1 VAKILDGRTAAA
13 EVRSEVA
20 SEVASLKVRG
30 VSVRLDV
37 ILAGD
42 DPASI
47 TYVAS
52 KERDSEEVGIE
63 SRVHR
68 FSADVTQEELSD
80 LVGRLNED
88 SAVSGFFIQLPL
100 PEGLDPMPLISSI
113 IPAKDVD
120 GLSPE
125 SVGRLAVGLPSLLP
139 CTPHGVIQ
147 LLKRNSIELS
157 GREAVVVGRS
167 NLVGKPLALLL
178 LRENATVTLCH
189 SRTRDLP
196 EVTRR
201 ADILVVAAGKREMVG
216 AEHVREDA
224 VVVDVG
230 IHRNQEGGLVGDVRF
245 DEVEPRAAWVS
256 PVPGGVGPMTRAMLL
271 HNTVTAARMGSGT
284 NSQSLVLDASQEG
297 KDAELERYD

>member
-1 VAKILDGRTAAA
+1 VAKILNGKAAAA

-20 SEVASLKVRG
+20 SEVASLKERG
-30 VSVRLDV
+30 VPVRLDV

-42 DPASI
+42 DPASL

-68 FSADVTQEELSD
+68 FSAGVSQEELSG
-80 LVGRLNED
+80 LVERLNED

-100 PEGLDPMPLISSI
+100 PEGLDSMPLISSI
-113 IPAKDVD
+113 SPAKDVD

-125 SVGRLAVGLPSLLP
+125 SVGRLVVGLPSLLP

-147 LLKRNSIELS
+147 LLKRSGIEIP
-157 GREAVVVGRS
+157 GREAIVVGRS
-167 NLVGKPLALLL
+167 NLVGKPLAQLL

-216 AEHVREDA
+216 AEHVGEGS

-230 IHRNQEGGLVGDVRF
+230 IHRKEEGGLVGDVRF
-245 DEVEPRAAWVS
+245 DEVEPRAAWIS

-271 HNTVTAARMGSGT
+271 HNTVTAARMGPG
-284 NSQSLVLDASQEG
+284 SL
-297 KDAELERYD
+297 

>member
-13 EVRSEVA
+13 QVRSEVA
-20 SEVASLKVRG
+20 SEVAGLRELG
-30 VSVRLDV
+30 VPVRLDV
-37 ILAGD
+37 ILVGD

-68 FSADVTQEELSD
+68 FSAGVSQEELAG
-80 LVGRLNED
+80 LVARLNED
-88 SAVSGFFIQLPL
+88 AAVSGYFIQLPL
-100 PEGLDPMPLISSI
+100 PEGLDSMPLISSI
-113 IPAKDVD
+113 TPAKDVD

-125 SVGRLAVGLPSLLP
+125 SAGRLAVGLPSLLP

-147 LLKRNSIELS
+147 LLKRNGIDLS

-167 NLVGKPLALLL
+167 NLVGKPLAQLL
-178 LRENATVTLCH
+178 LRENATVTVCH
-189 SRTRDLP
+189 SRTRGLP

-201 ADILVVAAGKREMVG
+201 ADILVVAAGKREMIG
-216 AEHVREDA
+216 AEHVGEGA

-230 IHRNQEGGLVGDVRF
+230 IHRKEDGGLVGDVRF
-245 DEVEPRAAWVS
+245 DEVDQRASWIS

-271 HNTVTAARMGSGT
+271 HNTVVAARMSLGS
-284 NSQSLVLDASQEG
+284 
-297 KDAELERYD
+297 